1 MFLIYS
7 SYALSL
13 EKFGISGGRHGV
25 IDAFMLNL
33 LLHFGIALADPLQK
47 NSFPQVAWAIGPS
60 FILWNLFLGR
70 NRHIFCNS
78 SLGVTKIW

>member
-1 MFLIYS
+1 MERMFLIYS

-13 EKFGISGGRHGV
+13 EKFGISGGRRGA

-47 NSFPQVAWAIGPS
+47 LHSY
-60 FILWNLFLGR
+60 R
-70 NRHIFCNS
+70 
-78 SLGVTKIW
+78 